1 MNSALHC
8 DDEISDIVGSP
19 APSGASGPNE
29 YGVTEMSDASQ
40 PFEPI
45 ISDLSGDED
54 LIDIIEEFVDELPDR
69 VSAMTTA
76 FEEQNFEE
84 LRRLAHQ
91 LKGAAGGYGF
101 PSITD
106 SALQVEL
113 AADVRNADQA
123 TDKLVKDI
131 EALTEL
137 CRRARAK

>member
-1 MNSALHC
+1 
-8 DDEISDIVGSP
+8 
-19 APSGASGPNE
+19 
-29 YGVTEMSDASQ
+29 MSDTPRSSD
-40 PFEPI
+40 PI
-45 ISDLSGDED
+45 ISDLSSDED

-69 VSAMTTA
+69 ISAMSA
-76 FEEQNFEE
+76 AMEEHNFEE

-113 AADVRNADQA
+113 AADIKNPNEAA
-123 TDKLVKDI
+123 EKLCKDM
-131 EALTEL
+131 EALSEL

>member
-1 MNSALHC
+1 MN
-8 DDEISDIVGSP
+8 DP
-19 APSGASGPNE
+19 
-29 YGVTEMSDASQ
+29 SQ
-40 PFEPI
+40 PFDPI
-45 ISDLSGDED
+45 ISDLAGDED
-54 LIDIIEEFVDELPDR
+54 LIDIIEEFVEELPDR
-69 VSAMTTA
+69 VAAMSAAMG
-76 FEEQNFEE
+76 EQNFDE

-113 AADVRNADQA
+113 AADVKDPTKA
-123 TDKLVKDI
+123 TEKLVKDI